1 MLDSEVATE
10 SSYLLQQAFTL
21 HRPFASSL
29 HSQLLGGV
37 NKVKESELNFLIWGL
52 ILGYVCSLMLVGL
65 TDGWAVGLG
74 WEAVQLLNC
83 TELH

>member
-1 MLDSEVATE
+1 M
-10 SSYLLQQAFTL
+10 
-21 HRPFASSL
+21 
-29 HSQLLGGV
+29 
-37 NKVKESELNFLIWGL
+37 KESELNFLILGL

-74 WEAVQLLNC
+74 WEAAQLLNC